1 MKSAKNEGV
10 PVNPAEEAV
19 EAYSESLKRVR
30 ALRAEWA
37 RLGEP
42 LTAEGGAT
50 GRAVVAHPV
59 LREIREEEKLADRLR
74 QGLLVKRMGRP
85 PEAIVEPKL
94 GRAPSQLR
102 AVK

>member
-1 MKSAKNEGV
+1 MKSAKTKGV
-10 PVNPAEEAV
+10 RADPAGDAV
-19 EAYSESLKRVR
+19 EAYEAAVKRVR
-30 ALRAEWA
+30 MLRAEWA

-50 GRAVVAHPV
+50 GRALVTHPI

-85 PEAIVEPKL
+85 PEAVVEPKL